1 MLIPVVDIKAYQVN
15 MVKDRIHRKQMNS
28 QSKDKWYVIK
38 TCSGNLQTIDIH
50 YSDKKKNHNPNYMN
64 FQIIKKE
71 VSLEHLAH
79 HQHF

>member
-50 YSDKKKNHNPNYMN
+50 YSDKKKIIN
-64 FQIIKKE
+64 FQNHKKKKF
-71 VSLEHLAH
+71 HLNI
-79 HQHF
+79 